1 MDTLDLGPLE
11 PGGSTPLYRQIA
23 ERIAA
28 RVANGTLP
36 SGSRLP
42 TVRALAKQLGVGT
55 ITAAQ
60 AYEALGAMGVTSGQV
75 GRGTFIRE
83 RSLVGSRQSA
93 EETRA
98 ENARDVSLSPTAY
111 RVSPALV
118 GDPELTPPSAALT
131 LPPFPVPMRAA
142 RAALASPG
150 RRRDTISL
158 ASGQPGPDVLPVAA
172 LKRAWRTATDEL
184 DGDALGY
191 GPAAGDFDLRGA
203 IAERCVG
210 WGFATTANDV
220 LITTGGQQGI
230 DLVAR
235 ALVGPGERVASEV
248 PTFAAALDI
257 FAASGARIVPV
268 QTDTG
273 GMDMS
278 SLAAVCERE
287 RPRLIYTVPTAHNPL
302 GTVLSVERR
311 RQLLALAAR
320 YGALILED
328 DHCNPFVYGS
338 DPPPPIKAGD
348 TDGRVMYLWS
358 AAKTVAPD
366 LRVGAIVAGSSLMAR
381 LVTMKMVTDRF
392 TARLPQRALFHYWN
406 ANGGKGATRDVATTL
421 AAYRERRDAALAAL
435 ATSMTPY
442 ATWNTPASGLNIWLT
457 LQGGI
462 AAGEV
467 AGAALTEGVATVP
480 GEAFYPPGVDVPPH
494 YLRLTFAD
502 NPPDV
507 LAEGIRRLAHACER
521 VAALNT
527 GERRAI
533 ALPV

>member
-11 PGGSTPLYRQIA
+11 PGGNTPLYRQIA
-23 ERIAA
+23 ERVAS

-36 SGSRLP
+36 PGTRLP
-42 TVRALAKQLGVGT
+42 TVRALAKQLGVGV

-60 AYEALGAMGVTSGQV
+60 AYEALGAMGLASGQV

-83 RSLVGSRQSA
+83 ANGSQQPAVSEDATEAMRSTQHA
-93 EETRA
+93 
-98 ENARDVSLSPTAY
+98 ARSTPLFP
-111 RVSPALV
+111 V

-131 LPPFPVPMRAA
+131 LPPFPVPVRAA
-142 RAALASPG
+142 RAALAAPG

-172 LKRAWRTATDEL
+172 LKRAWRAAADEL

-191 GPAAGDFDLRGA
+191 GPAPGDHDLRGA
-203 IAERCVG
+203 VAERCAG
-210 WGFATTANDV
+210 WGFAATADDV
-220 LITTGGQQGI
+220 LVTTGGQQGI

-257 FAASGARIVPV
+257 FAAAGARIAPV
-268 QTDTG
+268 ATDAG
-273 GMDMS
+273 GMDMA

-302 GTVLSVERR
+302 GTVLATERR

-320 YGALILED
+320 HGALILED
-328 DHCNPFVYGS
+328 DHCNPFVYDR
-338 DPPPPIKAGD
+338 DPPPPAKAGD
-348 TDGRVMYLWS
+348 TDGRVLYLWS

-366 LRVGAIVAGSSLMAR
+366 LRVGAVVASPPLMAR
-381 LVTMKMVTDRF
+381 LVAMKMVTDRF
-392 TARLPQRALFHYWN
+392 TARLPQRALLHYWN
-406 ANGGKGATRDVATTL
+406 LNGGKQAARDVAAMH

-435 ATSMTPY
+435 AATMARY
-442 ATWNTPASGLNIWLT
+442 ATWNTPESGLNIWLT
-457 LQGGI
+457 LRGGI

-467 AGAALTEGVATVP
+467 AAAALTEGVATVP
-480 GEAFYPPGVDVPPH
+480 GEAFYPPGVDVPPYH
-494 YLRLTFAD
+494 LRLTFAD

-521 VAALNT
+521 VAALGT
-527 GERRAI
+527 AEQRAVS
-533 ALPV
+533 LPV